1 MTPKIPK
8 PQPADVPRERGK
20 KPKFIFQAPKGMHDL
35 LPLDQPWWERV
46 RRVLTDVAEFYNFTR
61 IDTPILEDA
70 ELFERG
76 VGTGTDIV
84 EKEMYTLR
92 TKGGDLLALRPEGTP
107 SIVRAYLENGMVS
120 QPHPVKLFYIG
131 PMFRH
136 DAPQAGRYREHHQIG
151 FETIGDPD
159 PVIDAQIIQLIYAI
173 LTELGLKGLTIQ
185 INSIGDKQCRPK
197 FRDELKNFYRNR
209 VNRLCKNCKR
219 KFKEN
224 PLRLFDCKEA
234 DCVALR
240 SLAPHLIDHLDE
252 NCHNHFKSVLEF
264 LDELGLPYSLNPY
277 LVRGQDYYTRTV
289 FEVVPEEVVGAQS
302 ALGGGG
308 RFDGL
313 IELLGGKPTPA
324 VGGALG
330 LERVI
335 AEIQRRE
342 LKIAA
347 TKPRVRIFLAHLGV
361 LAKRKSLKLFEDF
374 RKAGVQVAESFGRD
388 SIKAQLRVA
397 DRLGADISLIMGQ
410 KEALDNTVI
419 LREMQSGTQ
428 ETIPLAKIID
438 EVKKRLK
445 KIGPARRSISNLTD
459 EEIDDKK

>member
-1 MTPKIPK
+1 MSRKGK
-8 PQPADVPRERGK
+8 SKLFQVPR
-20 KPKFIFQAPKGMHDL
+20 GMRDI
-35 LPLDQPWWERV
+35 LPAEQKYWERCV
-46 RRVLTDVAEFYNFTR
+46 KIAKELALYYGFEL
-61 IDTPILEDA
+61 IETPILENA
-70 ELFERG
+70 ELFAKG
-76 VGTGTDIV
+76 VGAGTDIV

-107 SIVRAYLENGMVS
+107 PIIRSYLENGMVS

-347 TKPRVRIFLAHLGV
+347 TKPRVRIFLAQLGD